1 MFRSSA
7 RLLIP
12 TLMCA
17 VVATAGAA
25 AVTAADVLAQ
35 FKLGRPAAETYVFD
49 AVWSQGLGYF
59 GSGMRLFKALPPDAR
74 AAAVTAAARFAQAY
88 TETDAF
94 RARYA
99 KQRDASRPKAP
110 APARSF
116 QQQQAEQRAQFDK
129 SVAEMKANAA
139 KAAPDMRKMLE
150 DMVASLQAQQA
161 AMERDKAT
169 AGADGEGPRDDGRDD
184 AAELSARG
192 QGVRAAVSGARQ
204 SARGD
209 AAARV
214 PGAVSGRPGRGRAG
228 RTRRQAAFVDRKF
241 EEQSDFWKQLYRA
254 GKPSVDAAREA
265 ATEWL
270 AALEQN
276 QTM

>member
-7 RLLIP
+7 RLFIP
-12 TLMCA
+12 TLMCV

-49 AVWSQGLGYF
+49 AVWSQG
-59 GSGMRLFKALPPDAR
+59 
-74 AAAVTAAARFAQAY
+74 
-88 TETDAF
+88 DAF

-139 KAAPDMRKMLE
+139 KAVPDMRKMLE
-150 DMVASLQAQQA
+150 DMVASLQAQ
-161 AMERDKAT
+161 
-169 AGADGEGPRDDGRDD
+169 
-184 AAELSARG
+184 
-192 QGVRAAVSGARQ
+192 
-204 SARGD
+204 
-209 AAARV
+209 
-214 PGAVSGRPGRGRAG
+214 
-228 RTRRQAAFVDRKF
+228 
-241 EEQSDFWKQLYRA
+241 
-254 GKPSVDAAREA
+254 
-265 ATEWL
+265 
-270 AALEQN
+270 
-276 QTM
+276 